1 MSPLQTVHKCISSKW
16 HVVMDLCFQ
25 YAASISS
32 SILKDHYLDYVW
44 NRLVARIY
52 YKERNCSLHI
62 EERQNEYTRNSQS
75 IQNTTNIL
83 AFGGT
88 VFCILI
94 LGASSVWVHLPCQ
107 IKELFGKLGLQSSPE
122 KDCPPFT
129 WTVCLGR
136 LIVTQEILSEVPN
149 DRLLE
154 LHAEFLQWLHLSTFT
169 KRKFQLSLGKLFFV
183 TACIWLGRIFMLCL
197 SNL

>member
-25 YAASISS
+25 YAASVSS

-52 YKERNCSLHI
+52 YREKNCSLHI
-62 EERQNEYTRNSQS
+62 EERQNEHTRNSQS
-75 IQNTTNIL
+75 IQKTTNIL

-94 LGASSVWVHLPCQ
+94 LGASSVCVHLPCQ

-129 WTVCLGR
+129 WTICLGL
-136 LIVTQEILSEVPN
+136 LIDT
-149 DRLLE
+149 
-154 LHAEFLQWLHLSTFT
+154 
-169 KRKFQLSLGKLFFV
+169 
-183 TACIWLGRIFMLCL
+183 
-197 SNL
+197 

>member
-1 MSPLQTVHKCISSKW
+1 MSPLQTLHKCISFKW
-16 HVVMDLCFQ
+16 HVVIDLCFQ
-25 YAASISS
+25 YAASVSS

-62 EERQNEYTRNSQS
+62 EERQTEHTRNSQS
-75 IQNTTNIL
+75 IQKTTNIL

-88 VFCILI
+88 VLCILI

-129 WTVCLGR
+129 WTICLGL
-136 LIVTQEILSEVPN
+136 LIDT
-149 DRLLE
+149 
-154 LHAEFLQWLHLSTFT
+154 
-169 KRKFQLSLGKLFFV
+169 
-183 TACIWLGRIFMLCL
+183 
-197 SNL
+197 

>member
-25 YAASISS
+25 YAASVSS

-62 EERQNEYTRNSQS
+62 EERQNEHTRNSQS
-75 IQNTTNIL
+75 IQKNINIL

-88 VFCILI
+88 VFCI
-94 LGASSVWVHLPCQ
+94 SSFLSRCLFSMCLSALS
-107 IKELFGKLGLQSSPE
+107 IKELFGKLGL
-122 KDCPPFT
+122 
-129 WTVCLGR
+129 
-136 LIVTQEILSEVPN
+136 
-149 DRLLE
+149 
-154 LHAEFLQWLHLSTFT
+154 
-169 KRKFQLSLGKLFFV
+169 
-183 TACIWLGRIFMLCL
+183 
-197 SNL
+197 

>member
-1 MSPLQTVHKCISSKW
+1 MRCFLLISMFPFVLFLFFKNFWGIFLIPTTFTHIHDPQLPPTTHDLRKSAILPVLSNRILCLMILSYHHYTQFTNASPPNGTLWWI
-16 HVVMDLCFQ
+16 CFQ
-25 YAASISS
+25 YAASVSS

-52 YKERNCSLHI
+52 YKEREN
-62 EERQNEYTRNSQS
+62 ERTRNSQS
-75 IQNTTNIL
+75 IQKTTNIL

-94 LGASSVWVHLPCQ
+94 LGASSVCVHLPCQ

-129 WTVCLGR
+129 WTICLGR
-136 LIVTQEILSEVPN
+136 LIDT
-149 DRLLE
+149 
-154 LHAEFLQWLHLSTFT
+154 
-169 KRKFQLSLGKLFFV
+169 
-183 TACIWLGRIFMLCL
+183 
-197 SNL
+197 

>member
-25 YAASISS
+25 YAASVSS

-52 YKERNCSLHI
+52 YKEREN
-62 EERQNEYTRNSQS
+62 ERTRNSKS
-75 IQNTTNIL
+75 IQKTTNIL

-94 LGASSVWVHLPCQ
+94 LGASSVCVHLPCQ

-129 WTVCLGR
+129 WTICLGL
-136 LIVTQEILSEVPN
+136 LIDT
-149 DRLLE
+149 
-154 LHAEFLQWLHLSTFT
+154 
-169 KRKFQLSLGKLFFV
+169 
-183 TACIWLGRIFMLCL
+183 
-197 SNL
+197 